1 MRAFT
6 TMLFAVCA
14 LISIDTVA
22 QKPKTGCIDAAVEA
36 QANGIKL
43 GLSKKDMKV
52 FQEAM
57 FRMQSME
64 PVPVA
69 VKMTAGVNY
78 ELIFVGSEQANRLSM
93 EIFDGKDNKIEERIE
108 RSMNNIVYSFTPQK
122 TDVYLV
128 TLYQKKGLKD
138 MCGYF
143 GVMAKGLVN
152 PAPQPKKET
161 TPVKPA
167 NTATPPSATKT
178 APQKSSTQPSLP
190 DNQRP
195 NPNRTKATREAQ
207 QQKGK

>member
-6 TMLFAVCA
+6 TMLVAFCA
-14 LISIDTVA
+14 FISTDTIA

-36 QANGIKL
+36 QAKGIKL

-69 VKMTAGVNY
+69 VKMNAGVRY
-78 ELIFVGSEQANRLSM
+78 ELIFVGSEQASRLTM
-93 EIFDGKDNKIEERIE
+93 EIFDGKDNKIDERIE

-128 TLYQKKGLKD
+128 TLYQKKGMKD
-138 MCGYF
+138 LCGYF
-143 GVMAKGLVN
+143 GVMTKGLTN
-152 PAPQPKKET
+152 PVLQPKKET
-161 TPVKPA
+161 TPAKPA
-167 NTATPPSATKT
+167 KTTTPSATQT
-178 APQKSSTQPSLP
+178 APQPQTLP

-195 NPNRTKATREAQ
+195 NPNRTRATREAQ